1 MSAVQNSKTYG
12 QRFNQLTNL
21 FAKYSALEITLGITR
36 QAKRLTMATDLENIQ
51 RLLDRFKRPIPSG
64 DDYQTRLVEEFEL
77 ILSQRFTDYFI
88 QICDIIDLTTDLTH
102 MTRGSAG
109 SSLVCYLLGITD
121 VDPIKWNI
129 PVARFMNPMRDD
141 LPDVDID
148 FEHHRQTEV
157 MERIFQKWPG
167 KTARLSN
174 YVTYKEKSARRE
186 AAKRLGATGNLPRN
200 FTYEKVGVDP
210 KEARRIE
217 RKLLGK
223 KRCISKHCGGIV
235 MFTRQ
240 LPKSLISAD
249 NQILL
254 DKHEVEDLEH
264 LKVDILANRGLSQ
277 LLQIDPDRRLDD
289 YPETDEA
296 TSKLLARGDVL
307 GVTQGES
314 PAMRR
319 LFRAI
324 QPTSMQDCV
333 FATAMIR
340 PVAMSGRQK
349 AAVFQDWSRE
359 AVQDSIVFEDD
370 AIDII
375 SNIIGVDMYEA
386 DMYRRAFAKKN
397 DEKILEFVE
406 RMGNNPRKAEA
417 MAALQELSGFGLC
430 RAHAVNLGRLIWALA
445 YQKAHNPESFWRANL
460 AHCQGSYRSWV
471 YQCEA
476 HRRGI
481 ETKPGWWQHS
491 FIPGCGV
498 RSNYLQRVSFAGVI
512 ANGRVFRGKGNR
524 WVTFLTLGTN
534 YGEYIDVTIQRP
546 FQYRD
551 GDVVVGSGS
560 IKHSNNSDYIQCTE
574 QTIYT
579 LGEWLNRVNKNG

>member
-1 MSAVQNSKTYG
+1 
-12 QRFNQLTNL
+12 
-21 FAKYSALEITLGITR
+21 
-36 QAKRLTMATDLENIQ
+36 MATDLENIQ
-51 RLLDRFKRPIPSG
+51 RLLDRFKRPIPPG
-64 DDYQTRLVEEFEL
+64 DNYQTRLVEEFEL
-77 ILSQRFTDYFI
+77 ILSQRFTDYFL

-129 PVARFMNPMRDD
+129 PVARFMNPLRDD

-157 MERIFQKWPG
+157 MERIFRKWPG

-200 FTYEKVGVDP
+200 FTYESVGVDS
-210 KEARRIE
+210 KEAKRIE

-223 KRCISKHCGGIV
+223 KRAISKHCGGIV

-240 LPKSLISAD
+240 LPKSLISQD

-277 LLQIDPDRRLDD
+277 LMDIDPDTKLAD
-289 YPETDEA
+289 YPHTDA
-296 TSKLLARGDVL
+296 RTSALLARGDVL

-324 QPTSMQDCV
+324 QPTSMEDCV

-340 PVAMSGRQK
+340 PVALSGRQK
-349 AAVFQDWSRE
+349 AAMFQDWSQE
-359 AVQDSIVFEDD
+359 VVQDSIVFEDD
-370 AIDII
+370 AINII

-406 RMGNNPRKAEA
+406 RLGNNPRKQEA

-445 YQKAHNPESFWRANL
+445 YQKAHNPEAFWRANL
-460 AHCQGSYRSWV
+460 KHCQGSYRPWV

-476 HRRGI
+476 HRKGI
-481 ETKPGWWQHS
+481 ETKQGWWQQGFVS
-491 FIPGCGV
+491 GLGV
-498 RSNYLQRVSFAGVI
+498 RQQWLERVQFAGII
-512 ANGRVFRGKGNR
+512 ANGRVFRGRNGR
-524 WVTFLTLGTN
+524 WVTFLTLGTD
-534 YGEYIDVTIQRP
+534 YGEYVDITVQKP
-546 FQYRD
+546 FAYRD
-551 GDVVVGSGS
+551 GDVVVGQG
-560 IKHSNNSDYIQCTE
+560 KVVHQNNSDYIQSTDAKL
-574 QTIYT
+574 YT
-579 LGEWLNRVNKNG
+579 LPQWRSMTKETI

>member
-1 MSAVQNSKTYG
+1 
-12 QRFNQLTNL
+12 
-21 FAKYSALEITLGITR
+21 
-36 QAKRLTMATDLENIQ
+36 MATDLENIE
-51 RLLDRFKRPIPSG
+51 RLLNRFKRPVPPG
-64 DDYQTRLVEEFEL
+64 PEYQNRLAEEFEL
-77 ILSQRFTDYFI
+77 ILSQRFTDYFL
-88 QICDIIDLTTDLTH
+88 QICDIMDLTTDLTH

-109 SSLVCYLLGITD
+109 SSLVCYLLGITT

-129 PVARFMNPMRDD
+129 PVARFMNPLRDD

-157 MERIFQKWPG
+157 MERIFRKWPG

-186 AAKRLGATGNLPRN
+186 AAKRLGATGTLPRN
-200 FTYEKVGVDP
+200 FSYESVGVDP
-210 KEARRIE
+210 KEAKRIE
-217 RKLLGK
+217 RKLMGK
-223 KRCISKHCGGIV
+223 KRAISKHCGGIV
-235 MFTRQ
+235 MFARQ
-240 LPKSLISAD
+240 LPKSLISQD

-277 LLQIDPDRRLDD
+277 LLEIDPDTALED
-289 YPETDEA
+289 YPETDDA
-296 TSKLLARGDVL
+296 TSRLLARGDVL

-324 QPTSMQDCV
+324 QPTCVQDCV

-349 AAVFQDWSRE
+349 AAMFQDWSRE
-359 AVQDSIVFEDD
+359 VVQDSIVFEDD

-375 SNIIGVDMYEA
+375 SSIIGVDAYEA

-406 RMGNNPRKAEA
+406 RLGNNPRKADA

-445 YQKAHNPESFWRANL
+445 YQKAHNPERFWSANL
-460 AHCQGSYRSWV
+460 RHCQGSYRAWV

-476 HRRGI
+476 HRRGL
-481 ETKPGWWQHS
+481 ETKPGWWQLG
-491 FIPGCGV
+491 FQPNCYV
-498 RSNYLQRVSFAGVI
+498 RSQWLDRVEFAGVI
-512 ANGRVFRGKGNR
+512 ANGRVFRGRNGR
-524 WVTFLTLGTN
+524 WVTFLTLGVN
-534 YGEYIDVTIQRP
+534 YGEYIDVAIQRP
-546 FQYRD
+546 FAYRD
-551 GDVVVGSGS
+551 GDVVAGSGVVRTQ
-560 IKHSNNSDYIQCTE
+560 NRSDYISASELGVYSFE
-574 QTIYT
+574 QWQKRSLLSRT
-579 LGEWLNRVNKNG
+579 V

>member
-1 MSAVQNSKTYG
+1 
-12 QRFNQLTNL
+12 
-21 FAKYSALEITLGITR
+21 
-36 QAKRLTMATDLENIQ
+36 MATDLENIQ
-51 RLLDRFKRPIPSG
+51 RLLDRFKRPIPPGSE
-64 DDYQTRLVEEFEL
+64 YQTRLAEEFEL
-77 ILSQRFTDYFI
+77 ILNQRFTDYFL

-129 PVARFMNPMRDD
+129 PVARFMNPLRDD

-157 MERIFQKWPG
+157 MERIFRKWPG

-200 FTYEKVGVDP
+200 FTYESVGVDA
-210 KEARRIE
+210 KEAKRIE
-217 RKLLGK
+217 RKLMGK
-223 KRCISKHCGGIV
+223 KRAISKHCGGIV

-240 LPKSLISAD
+240 LPKSLISQD

-277 LLQIDPDRRLDD
+277 LMQIDPDTALAD
-289 YPETDEA
+289 YPAYDDRTA
-296 TSKLLARGDVL
+296 RLLCRGDVL

-324 QPTSMQDCV
+324 QPTSVYDCV

-349 AAVFQDWSRE
+349 AAMFQDWSQE
-359 AVQDSIVFEDD
+359 VVQDSIVFEDD

-406 RMGNNPRKAEA
+406 RLGNNPRKAEA

-445 YQKAHNPESFWRANL
+445 YQKAHNPEAFWRANL

-476 HRRGI
+476 HRKGI
-481 ETKPGWWQHS
+481 ETKPGWWQHG
-491 FIPGCGV
+491 FIPGLGV
-498 RSNYLQRVSFAGVI
+498 RQQWLERVQFAGII
-512 ANGRVFRGKGNR
+512 ANGRVFRGKNGR
-524 WVTFLTLGTN
+524 WVTFLTLGTD
-534 YGEYIDVTIQRP
+534 YGEYVDVTIQKP
-546 FQYRD
+546 FAYRD
-551 GDVVVGSGS
+551 GDIVVGSGMV
-560 IKHSNNSDYIQCTE
+560 KHQNNSDYIQTTE
-574 QTIYT
+574 AT
-579 LGEWLNRVNKNG
+579 LHTLPKWRELVAEVA

>member
-1 MSAVQNSKTYG
+1 
-12 QRFNQLTNL
+12 
-21 FAKYSALEITLGITR
+21 
-36 QAKRLTMATDLENIQ
+36 MATDLENIQ

-77 ILSQRFTDYFI
+77 ILSQRFTDYFL

-157 MERIFQKWPG
+157 MERIFRKWPG

-277 LLQIDPDRRLDD
+277 LLEIDPDRRLDD

-406 RMGNNPRKAEA
+406 RMGNNPRKADA
-417 MAALQELSGFGLC
+417 MLALQELSGFGLC

-445 YQKAHNPESFWRANL
+445 YQKAHNPEAFWRANL
-460 AHCQGSYRSWV
+460 NHCQGSYRTWV

-498 RSNYLQRVSFAGVI
+498 RANYLQRVSFAGVI
-512 ANGRVFRGKGNR
+512 ANGRVFRGRGNR

-574 QTIYT
+574 QKIYT
-579 LGEWLNRVNKNG
+579 LGEWLNRVDKTR

>member
-1 MSAVQNSKTYG
+1 
-12 QRFNQLTNL
+12 
-21 FAKYSALEITLGITR
+21 
-36 QAKRLTMATDLENIQ
+36 MAYTDLENIQ
-51 RLLDRFKRPIPSG
+51 RLLDRTKRPIPNG
-64 DDYQTRLVEEFEL
+64 TEYQTRLVEEFEL

-88 QICDIIDLTTDLTH
+88 QICDIIDLTEDITH

-121 VDPIKWNI
+121 VDPVEWKI
-129 PVARFMNPMRDD
+129 PVARFMNPFRDD

-148 FEHHRQTEV
+148 FEHWRQLEV
-157 MERIFQKWPG
+157 MERIFKKWPG

-200 FTYEKVGVDP
+200 FTYESVGVDP
-210 KEARRIE
+210 KEAKRIE
-217 RKLLGK
+217 RKLMGK
-223 KRCISKHCGGIV
+223 KRAISKHCGGII
-235 MFTRQ
+235 MFDRQ
-240 LPKSLISAD
+240 LPKSLISQD

-254 DKHEVEDLEH
+254 DKYEVEDLEH

-277 LLQIDPDRRLDD
+277 LMEVDGITQLRH
-289 YPETDEA
+289 YPREDKA
-296 TSKLLARGDVL
+296 TSDLLSRGDVL

-324 QPTSMQDCV
+324 KPTSVEDCV
-333 FATAMIR
+333 FATALVR

-349 AAVFQDWSRE
+349 AAMFQDWSTE
-359 AVQDSIVFEDD
+359 AVQDAVVFEDD

-397 DEKILEFVE
+397 DEKIMEFVE
-406 RMGNNPRKAEA
+406 RLGNHPRKQQA

-445 YQKAHNPESFWRANL
+445 YQKAHNPQEFWKANL
-460 AHCQGSYRSWV
+460 KHCQGSYRGWV

-476 HRRGI
+476 HRLDI
-481 ETKPGWWQHS
+481 PTKSGWWWYG
-491 FIPGCGV
+491 FPRNLGV
-498 RSNYLQRVSFAGVI
+498 RQLWLERVEFAGVI
-512 ANGRVFRGKGNR
+512 ANGRVFKGRNGR
-524 WVTFLTLGTN
+524 WITFLTLGTD
-534 YGEYIDVTIQRP
+534 YGEYIDVIVQKP
-546 FQYRD
+546 ISYRD
-551 GDVVVGSGS
+551 GDIVSGSGKV
-560 IKHSNNSDYIQCTE
+560 KHANNSDYIDASSVDS
-574 QTIYT
+574 YT
-579 LGEWLNRVNKNG
+579 FGEWR

>member
-1 MSAVQNSKTYG
+1 
-12 QRFNQLTNL
+12 
-21 FAKYSALEITLGITR
+21 
-36 QAKRLTMATDLENIQ
+36 MATDLENIQ
-51 RLLDRFKRPIPSG
+51 RLLDRFKRPVPPG
-64 DDYQTRLVEEFEL
+64 DIYQARLAEEFEL
-77 ILSQRFTDYFI
+77 ILNQRFTDYFL
-88 QICDIIDLTTDLTH
+88 QICDIIDLTQDLVH

-121 VDPIKWNI
+121 VDPIEWNI
-129 PVARFMNPMRDD
+129 PVARFMNPLRDD

-148 FEHHRQTEV
+148 FEHHRQTQV
-157 MERIFQKWPG
+157 MERIFRKWPG

-186 AAKRLGATGNLPRN
+186 AAKRLGVTGNLPRN
-200 FTYEKVGVDP
+200 FTYEGIGVDP
-210 KEARRIE
+210 IEAKRIE
-217 RKLLGK
+217 RKLIGK
-223 KRCISKHCGGIV
+223 KRAISKHCGGIV

-240 LPKSLISAD
+240 LPKSLISQD

-277 LLQIDPDRRLDD
+277 LLEIDPDTALAD
-289 YPETDEA
+289 YPTHDPA
-296 TSKLLARGDVL
+296 TARLLSRGDVL

-324 QPTSMQDCV
+324 QPTSVYDCV
-333 FATAMIR
+333 FATAMVR

-349 AAVFQDWSRE
+349 AAMFQDWSQE
-359 AVQDSIVFEDD
+359 AVQDAVVFEDD

-375 SNIIGVDMYEA
+375 SNIIGVDHYEA

-406 RMGNNPRKAEA
+406 RLGNNPRKAEA

-445 YQKAHNPESFWRANL
+445 YQKAHRPEQFWAANL
-460 AHCQGSYRSWV
+460 KHCEGSYKQWV

-476 HRRGI
+476 HRRGQQ
-481 ETKPGWWQHS
+481 TKPGWWQHS
-491 FIPGCGV
+491 FVPRCGV
-498 RSNYLQRVSFAGVI
+498 RQQWLERVEFAGVI
-512 ANGRVFRGKGNR
+512 ANGRVFRGRNGR
-524 WVTFLTLGTN
+524 WITFLTLGVD
-534 YGEYIDVTIQRP
+534 YGEYIDVHIPRA
-546 FQYRD
+546 FAYRD
-551 GDVVVGSGS
+551 GDIVSGQGSV
-560 IKHSNNSDYIQCTE
+560 KHQNNSDYIHCTDAGLW
-574 QTIYT
+574 T
-579 LGEWLNRVNKNG
+579 LSEWHNLISAGA

>member
-1 MSAVQNSKTYG
+1 
-12 QRFNQLTNL
+12 
-21 FAKYSALEITLGITR
+21 
-36 QAKRLTMATDLENIQ
+36 MATDLENIQ
-51 RLLDRFKRPIPSG
+51 RLLDRFKRPVPSG
-64 DDYQTRLVEEFEL
+64 PEYQNRLAEEFEL
-77 ILSQRFTDYFI
+77 ILSQRFTDYFL

-121 VDPIKWNI
+121 VDPIEWNI
-129 PVARFMNPMRDD
+129 PVARFMNPFRDD

-157 MERIFQKWPG
+157 MERIFRKWPG

-186 AAKRLGATGNLPRN
+186 AAKRLGATSNLPRN
-200 FTYEKVGVDP
+200 FTYEKICVDP
-210 KEARRIE
+210 VEAKRIE

-223 KRCISKHCGGIV
+223 KRAISKHCGGIV

-240 LPKSLISAD
+240 LPKSLISQD

-277 LLQIDPDRRLDD
+277 LMEIDPDTALAD
-289 YPETDEA
+289 YPAYDDRTA
-296 TSKLLARGDVL
+296 ALLCRGDVL

-324 QPTSMQDCV
+324 QPTSVYDCV

-349 AAVFQDWSRE
+349 AAMFQDWSRE
-359 AVQDSIVFEDD
+359 ATEDSVVFEDD

-375 SNIIGVDMYEA
+375 SSIIGVDMYEA

-406 RMGNNPRKAEA
+406 RLGNNPRKAEA

-445 YQKAHNPESFWRANL
+445 YQKAHNPEAFWRANL
-460 AHCQGSYRSWV
+460 KHCQGSYKQWV

-476 HRRGI
+476 HRKGI
-481 ETKPGWWQHS
+481 DTKPGWWQHG
-491 FIPGCGV
+491 FIPRCGV
-498 RSNYLQRVSFAGVI
+498 RQKWLEHIEFAGVI
-512 ANGRVFRGKGNR
+512 ANGRVFRGKNGKY
-524 WVTFLTLGTN
+524 VTFLTLGID
-534 YGEYIDVTIQRP
+534 YGKYIDITIQRP
-546 FQYRD
+546 FAYRD
-551 GDVVVGSGS
+551 GDIVSGSGV
-560 IKHSNNSDYIQCTE
+560 IRHQNNSDYISCSDAKLW
-574 QTIYT
+574 T
-579 LGEWLNRVNKNG
+579 LTQWNQDQHNA

>member
-1 MSAVQNSKTYG
+1 
-12 QRFNQLTNL
+12 
-21 FAKYSALEITLGITR
+21 
-36 QAKRLTMATDLENIQ
+36 MATDLENIQ

-64 DDYQTRLVEEFEL
+64 DTYQIRLAEEFEL

-88 QICDIIDLTTDLTH
+88 QICDIIDLTDDMTH

-121 VDPIKWNI
+121 VDPIKWRI

-148 FEHHRQTEV
+148 FEHWRQLEV
-157 MERIFQKWPG
+157 MNRIFKKWPG

-210 KEARRIE
+210 TEAKRIE

-240 LPKSLISAD
+240 LPKSLISQD

-254 DKHEVEDLEH
+254 DKYEVEDLEH

-277 LLQIDPDRRLDD
+277 LLEIDSITKLEH
-289 YPETDEA
+289 YPEQDEE

-324 QPTSMQDCV
+324 KPTCVQDCV

-340 PVAMSGRQK
+340 PVALSGRQK
-349 AAVFQDWSRE
+349 AAMFQDWSKE
-359 AVQDSIVFEDD
+359 AVQNSIVFEDD
-370 AIDII
+370 AIEII
-375 SNIIGVDMYEA
+375 SNIIGVDNYEA

-406 RMGNNPRKAEA
+406 RLGNNPRKADA

-445 YQKAHNPESFWRANL
+445 YQKAHNPEEFWRANL
-460 AHCQGSYRSWV
+460 KHCEGSYRGWV

-481 ETKPGWWQHS
+481 ETKPGWWRHG
-491 FIPGCGV
+491 FPKGFGV
-498 RSNYLQRVSFAGVI
+498 KQQWLDRVEFSGVI
-512 ANGRVFRGKGNR
+512 ANGRVFRGRNNR
-524 WVTFLTLGTN
+524 WVTFVTLGTN
-534 YGEYIDVTIQRP
+534 YGEYVDVTIQKP
-546 FQYRD
+546 FAYRD
-551 GDVVVGSGS
+551 GDIVIGSGKV
-560 IKHSNNSDYIQCTE
+560 KHQNNSDYIQTTDAKLLTWN
-574 QTIYT
+574 Q
-579 LGEWLNRVNKNG
+579 WRDNKV

>member
-1 MSAVQNSKTYG
+1 
-12 QRFNQLTNL
+12 
-21 FAKYSALEITLGITR
+21 
-36 QAKRLTMATDLENIQ
+36 MATDLENIQ
-51 RLLDRFKRPIPSG
+51 RLLKRFKRPIPPG
-64 DDYQTRLVEEFEL
+64 DNYQNRLAEEFEL
-77 ILSQRFTDYFI
+77 ILSQRFTDYFL

-157 MERIFQKWPG
+157 MERIFRKWPG

-200 FTYEKVGVDP
+200 FTYDSVGVDA
-210 KEARRIE
+210 KEAKRIE

-223 KRCISKHCGGIV
+223 KRAISKHCGGIV

-240 LPKSLISAD
+240 LPKSLISQD

-254 DKHEVEDLEH
+254 DKYEVEDLEH

-277 LLQIDPDRRLDD
+277 LLEIDPHTPLAD

-296 TSKLLARGDVL
+296 TSKLLSRGDVL

-324 QPTSMQDCV
+324 QPTCMQDCV
-333 FATAMIR
+333 FATAMVR

-349 AAVFQDWSRE
+349 AAMFQDWSQE
-359 AVQDSIVFEDD
+359 VVQDSVVFEDD

-406 RMGNNPRKAEA
+406 RLGNNPRKAEA

-445 YQKAHNPESFWRANL
+445 YQKAHNPEEFWRANL
-460 AHCQGSYRSWV
+460 KHCQGSYKGWV
-471 YQCEA
+471 YQAEA
-476 HRRGI
+476 HRKGI
-481 ETKPGWWQHS
+481 DTKPGWWQHG
-491 FIPGCGV
+491 FPKGLGV
-498 RSNYLQRVSFAGVI
+498 ESNWLNKVVFAGVI
-512 ANGRVFRGKGNR
+512 ANGRVFKGKAGR
-524 WVTFLTLGTN
+524 YVTFLTLGTG

-546 FQYRD
+546 FAYRD
-551 GDVVVGSGS
+551 GDVVSGQGVV
-560 IKHSNNSDYIQCTE
+560 KHSNNSDYIQTSSANLFSFPGWRE
-574 QTIYT
+574 HVRDKYAY
-579 LGEWLNRVNKNG
+579 